1 MILVMAKSVE
11 HKELS
16 VAGFAA
22 AVLGTTESDI
32 EPFVKEVESNR
43 PFHAA
48 LAAKRK
54 AKGREPRASVNDE
67 VGTIL
72 YTICRHLKP
81 DNVVE
86 TGVAS
91 GVSSSYFLCALGENK
106 KGRLHSI
113 DFPTW
118 EQETGWIVPDDL
130 KGRWELLRGRS
141 ADHLPGLL
149 ERLEKIGVFFH
160 DGEHTYDNMTWEY
173 ESAWERLSPGSVL
186 LSHNIDFT
194 KAFPDFARKLGKT
207 AWVFQ
212 NLGGIGKP
220 YLDRKK

>member
-1 MILVMAKSVE
+1 MAREVE
-11 HKELS
+11 HKELT

-22 AVLGTTESDI
+22 AVLGATEGEI
-32 EPFVKEVESNR
+32 EPFVKEIETNR

-48 LAAKRK
+48 LAAKRR
-54 AKGREPRASVNDE
+54 AQGREPRASVNNE

-72 YTICRHLKP
+72 YTVCRYLKP
-81 DNVVE
+81 DNAVE

-91 GVSSSYFLCALGENK
+91 GVSSSYFLRALTDNK
-106 KGRLHSI
+106 NGRLHSI

-130 KGRWELLRGRS
+130 KGRWELIRGRS
-141 ADHLPGLL
+141 AEKLPELL
-149 ERLEKIGVFFH
+149 EKLEKIGVFFH

-173 ESAWERLSPGSVL
+173 ESAWGALKPGGVL

-194 KAFPDFARKLGKT
+194 KAFPDFAKKLGAT

-212 NLGGIGKP
+212 NLGGIRKP
-220 YLDRKK
+220 